1 MTAIEARY
9 RLPFPLTLESLKCAI
24 PLSAVASTMTTTPHT
39 R

>member
-9 RLPFPLTLESLKCAI
+9 RLPFPLTLETAKCAI
-24 PLSAVASTMTTTPHT
+24 PPGAVASTMTTTPLT